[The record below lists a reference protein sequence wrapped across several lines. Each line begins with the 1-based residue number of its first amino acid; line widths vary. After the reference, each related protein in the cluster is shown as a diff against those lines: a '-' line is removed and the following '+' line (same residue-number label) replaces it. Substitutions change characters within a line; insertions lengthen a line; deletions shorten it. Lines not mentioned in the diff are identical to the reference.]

1 MFNFNSIKSKLVIIA
16 SLVIVAMCSMILL
29 QYKMSDSIYQF
40 SQTELRVSQLRTGIL
55 LLRKDEKDFLMRLDL
70 KYRDSFNQHFSTSLR
85 DVETLATRLSAHG
98 IETENARQLREVML
112 NYQQKFTLLVEHQQ
126 TLGLDSNSGLYGE
139 LREAVHQ
146 VESHIN
152 EYSDYQLMADMLML
166 RRREKDFMLRNDLKY
181 LAKFKQ
187 DFTQLTSSLRASS
200 VIPDTTKAAINKAA
214 QNYQQTFSQF
224 VASKER
230 LGLSSSEGILGELR
244 QTVHKSDNLLTS
256 LYQQTDIAIEELRQS
271 TQLISIISA
280 VFIGIVITLII
291 IFLALNISRPVKYLA
306 DLMARISFNK
316 DLTERYNYNGVDE
329 INIVGASLNS
339 MLSSFE
345 KSMGEVYRSTLLLT
359 SSSDQLNAI
368 TQKTSDGVNRQQL
381 ETDSVATAMHEMTS
395 TVQEIARSASEAALS
410 SNIANEES
418 IKGQELANSTSAL
431 IQVLAEQVIATADE
445 MEQLQAETENINT
458 VLQVIG
464 SIAEQTNLL
473 ALNAAIEAAR
483 AGEQGRGFA
492 VVADEVRTL
501 ASRSHNSTQEI
512 RQIIE
517 RLQAKTQSAVNVMKS
532 GDGQAQSCVKQAE
545 IAGEAMGK
553 ITQAVSSISEQNFQI
568 ASAAEEQNSVAEE
581 INRNVVNINSIAK
594 ESKDSVAKTLQT
606 SAALAS
612 LASELQGVI
621 GQFKLGETKYA

>member
-1 MFNFNSIKSKLVIIA
+1 LFNFNSIKNKLIIIA
-16 SLVIVAMCSMILL
+16 SLVIVAMCSMIFL
-29 QYKMSDSIYQF
+29 QHKMTDSIYQF
-40 SQTELRVSQLRTGIL
+40 SQTKLRVSQLRTDIL
-55 LLRKDEKDFLMRLDL
+55 LLRKNEKDFLMRLDL
-70 KYRDSFNQHFSTSLR
+70 KYRDAFNQHFSTSLR
-85 DVETLATRLSAHG
+85 DVKTLATELSAYG
-98 IETENARQLREVML
+98 IGTENVRRLREVML
-112 NYQQKFTLLVEHQQ
+112 SYQQKFTLLVEHQQ
-126 TLGLDSNSGLYGE
+126 TLGLDPTSGLYGE

-166 RRREKDFMLRNDLKY
+166 RRREKDFMLRNDMKY

-187 DFTQLTSSLRASS
+187 DFIQLTSSLRASS

-230 LGLSSSEGILGELR
+230 LGLSSSEGVLGELR

-256 LYQQTDIAIEELRQS
+256 LYQETDIAIEELRQS

-280 VFIGIVITLII
+280 VLIGIIIVLII
-291 IFLALNISRPVKYLA
+291 IFLSLSISRPVKYLA
-306 DLMARISFNK
+306 DLMARISLNK
-316 DLTERYNYNGVDE
+316 DLTERYNYKGVDE

-359 SSSDQLNAI
+359 SSSEQLNAI

-410 SNIANEES
+410 SNIANDES

-431 IQVLAEQVIATADE
+431 IQVLAKQVIATADE

-501 ASRSHNSTQEI
+501 ASRSHKSTEEI

-517 RLQAKTQSAVNVMKS
+517 RLQAKTQSAVDVMKS

-581 INRNVVNINSIAK
+581 INRNVVNISSIAI
-594 ESKDSVAKTLQT
+594 ESKDSVAKTLHT
-606 SAALAS
+606 SAALAN

-621 GQFKLGETKYA
+621 GQFKLGGTK

>member
-271 TQLISIISA
+271 THLISIISA

>member
-1 MFNFNSIKSKLVIIA
+1 LFNFNSIKSKLVIIA
-16 SLVIVAMCSMILL
+16 SLVIVAMCSMIFL
-29 QYKMSDSIYQF
+29 QHKMSDSIYQF
-40 SQTELRVSQLRTGIL
+40 SQTELHVSELRTGIL
-55 LLRKDEKDFLMRLDL
+55 LLRKDEKDFLMRLNV
-70 KYRDSFNQHFSTSLR
+70 KYHDAFNQHFSTSLR
-85 DVETLATRLSAHG
+85 DVETLATELANHG
-98 IETENARQLREVML
+98 IKTENARLLREIML
-112 NYQQKFTLLVEHQQ
+112 SYQQKFTLLVEHQK
-126 TLGLDSNSGLYGE
+126 TLGLDPTSGLYGE

-146 VESHIN
+146 VESYIN
-152 EYSDYQLMADMLML
+152 TYHDYQVLADMLML

-181 LAKFKQ
+181 LARFKQ
-187 DFTQLTSSLRASS
+187 DFSQFTSSLRASNI
-200 VIPDTTKAAINKAA
+200 IPDSAKAAINQAA

-224 VASKER
+224 VASKED

-244 QTVHKSDNLLTS
+244 QTVHKSDSLLT
-256 LYQQTDIAIEELRQS
+256 LLHQETDIAIEELRQS

-280 VFIGIVITLII
+280 VLIGIIIVLII
-291 IFLALNISRPVKYLA
+291 IFLSLSISRPVKYLA
-306 DLMARISFNK
+306 DLMAKISLNK
-316 DLTERYNYNGVDE
+316 DLTERYNYKGVDE
-329 INIVGASLNS
+329 INIVGVSLNS

-359 SSSDQLNAI
+359 SSSEELNAI

-381 ETDSVATAMHEMTS
+381 ETDSVSTAMHEMTS

-410 SNIANEES
+410 SNIANDES

-431 IQVLAEQVIATADE
+431 IQVLAKQVIATADE

-501 ASRSHNSTQEI
+501 ASRSHKSTQEI

-581 INRNVVNINSIAK
+581 INRNVVNISSIAI
-594 ESKDSVAKTLQT
+594 ESKDSVAKTLDT

-621 GQFKLGETKYA
+621 GQFKLGETK